1 LTLVSDIIFD
11 AVNNSSLSSSIDE
24 LENFAKGRVQSNP
37 SRKAN
42 TNTGE
47 IKQNSAAKPVK
58 DRGAPAARVN
68 QLNGADDLES
78 FFSMGSRSSSVPKS
92 RTTPVVEIINIIRS
106 C

>member
-1 LTLVSDIIFD
+1 M
-11 AVNNSSLSSSIDE
+11 SSIDE
-24 LENFAKGRVQSNP
+24 LENFAMGRVQSNA

-47 IKQNSAAKPVK
+47 IKQNSGAKTNK
-58 DRGAPAARVN
+58 DKGAPATRVN

-78 FFSMGSRSSSVPKS
+78 FFSTGFRSNSVPKS
-92 RTTPVVEIINIIRS
+92 RTATMVEIINTILS